1 MFAENTHFGAIINLL
16 TLELVMCA
24 EPLVFMVDSTNMYG
38 GIFYNMYLLPQLAI
52 PYFLKYKICAV
63 EFK

>member
-24 EPLVFMVDSTNMYG
+24 EPLVFMVDSTDIYG
-38 GIFYNMYLLPQLAI
+38 GIFHQMYLLPQI
-52 PYFLKYKICAV
+52 PIHFLNIGAV
-63 EFK
+63 EF